1 MTGIALAVDAM
12 GGDFGPRV
20 TVPAALAVLRETP
33 SLRLTFVGDESLIN
47 PLLARLRFLGT
58 LMLGAYLLINLIL
71 AALAPVTA
79 GWSTWSVT
87 ALAVPPMVLG
97 MVYLV
102 IPIARH

>member
-1 MTGIALAVDAM
+1 MTAHA
-12 GGDFGPRV
+12 R
-20 TVPAALAVLRETP
+20 
-33 SLRLTFVGDESLIN
+33 N
-47 PLLARLRFLGT
+47 PILARLRFLGT

-71 AALAPVTA
+71 AALAPLTA

-102 IPIARH
+102 IPIARR